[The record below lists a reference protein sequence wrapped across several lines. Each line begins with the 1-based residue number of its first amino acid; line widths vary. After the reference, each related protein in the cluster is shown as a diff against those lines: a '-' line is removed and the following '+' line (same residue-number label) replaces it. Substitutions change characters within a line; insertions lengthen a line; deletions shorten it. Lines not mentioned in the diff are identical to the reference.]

1 MNKLKPFLCI
11 MLLTSFASQEALA
24 NSLNQDDM
32 AFAFGNNSAV
42 FSYSDLGDI
51 APLSHQE
58 MIETEGKV
66 LQLIPWFYGL
76 NPALVVATVQTG
88 YAVARGLRIYTNY
101 YYGSWVPP
109 LARSMTQRIHETD

>member
-1 MNKLKPFLCI
+1 MNKLKHFLCI
-11 MLLTSFASQEALA
+11 MLLTSFDSQEALA

-58 MIETEGKV
+58 MIVRNPVDREHSF
-66 LQLIPWFYGL
+66 WL
-76 NPALVVATVQTG
+76 NVN
-88 YAVARGLRIYTNY
+88 TNS
-101 YYGSWVPP
+101 GS
-109 LARSMTQRIHETD
+109 S